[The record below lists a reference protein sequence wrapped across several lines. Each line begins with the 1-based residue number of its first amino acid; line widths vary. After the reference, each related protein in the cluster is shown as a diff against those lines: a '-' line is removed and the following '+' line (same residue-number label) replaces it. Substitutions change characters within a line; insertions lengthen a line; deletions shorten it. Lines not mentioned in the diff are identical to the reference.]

1 MILVEGNH
9 ICRMRVRE
17 DKEEPRWLKPNTRIE
32 TDTLSCAETFGY
44 AEDYE
49 HDQGM
54 QGQRNKRYS
63 GESECF

>member
-1 MILVEGNH
+1 MYAECLAGSAK
-9 ICRMRVRE
+9 
-17 DKEEPRWLKPNTRIE
+17 DKEGGGKRIKRIE

-44 AEDYE
+44 GDDYE

-54 QGQRNKRYS
+54 RNKRYS